1 MTKTKGFFDETIEDV
16 KERQQLCKDVE
27 YLGKEDAAIR
37 EDIIDE
43 YVWLLYKYEP
53 KRLLEMYEVARKELE
68 ADW

>member
-27 YLGKEDAAIR
+27 YLVKEDAAIR

-53 KRLLEMYEVARKELE
+53 KRLQEMYEFARKELE